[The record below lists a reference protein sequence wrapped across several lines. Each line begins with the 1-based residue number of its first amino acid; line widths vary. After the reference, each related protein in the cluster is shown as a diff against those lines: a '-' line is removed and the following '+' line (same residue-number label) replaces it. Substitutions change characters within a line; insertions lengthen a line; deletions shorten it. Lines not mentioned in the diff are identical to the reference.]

1 MEAQQKGLFE
11 RYYALKCRKD
21 EVETELGELNDEM
34 RNFQDALLN
43 YFAES
48 GMKSVKLEM
57 PDGKLKAFELAK
69 TNRYSVPKE
78 SRSQLTDIL
87 IDQEMRD
94 LLSVNHQT
102 LHGFLKELVE
112 SQDSDAA
119 LKEKLEPLVTTFT
132 QEVIRVR

>member
-1 MEAQQKGLFE
+1 MEAQHKGLFE

-21 EVETELGELNDEM
+21 EVETELSELNGEM
-34 RNFQDALLN
+34 TGLQDALLN

-57 PDGKLKAFELAK
+57 PDGQLKAFELAK
-69 TNRYSVPKE
+69 TSRYSVHKE
-78 SRSQLTDIL
+78 SRGQLTDIL
-87 IDQEMRD
+87 IAQEMRD

-102 LHGFLKELVE
+102 LHGLLKELIE
-112 SQDSDAA
+112 SQDSDVA